1 MTTAGLRNSWVG
13 ALLALVA
20 GAALAMAFAPYG
32 YWPLSVLCPAL
43 LMWLWQDVRP
53 RRAAALGFYFGAG
66 TFAVGTWW
74 LYIAI
79 HTIGAAPVWLA
90 LALMVA
96 LVCIMGGYHALAG
109 YLANRVLPM
118 NGVWRW
124 WVGLPALWLLI
135 EWLRGWFLSGFPWL
149 SLGYSQTDAWLGGYA
164 PLGGVYFI
172 SGLLLLCAGALL
184 ALLLARGRARVASI
198 MLLALPWAGGE
209 LLQTVPWTHA
219 SGAAVSVAVLQG
231 AIPQDEKHMESNLE
245 PTKALYYRLN
255 EQVLGAKLIVWPET
269 AVPELANQ
277 MTPYLKSIFQRARIS
292 GSDVVMGIARE
303 ADSGDYFDSVL
314 ALSPSPAF
322 YDKRHLVPFGEYFPV
337 PKFVRNWMRLMS
349 LPNEDFT
356 AGADHQAPLEAGGL
370 KLAAS
375 VCYEDAYGTA
385 QRGMVRQSDALV
397 NVTNDAWFGRS
408 SARYQHFQIAR
419 MRAME
424 ARRYLI
430 RAANDGVSAI
440 VGPFGEVL
448 ERAPEYQEVILR
460 GTVEPRR
467 GLPPYLRLGD
477 LPVLA
482 AALIALLLAIY
493 QRWRQQR
500 AIVIAG

>member
-1 MTTAGLRNSWVG
+1 VSTAGIRNSWIG
-13 ALLALVA
+13 SLLALAA
-20 GAALAMAFAPYG
+20 GAVLAAAFAPYG
-32 YWPLSVLCPAL
+32 YWPLAVLCPAL

-79 HTIGAAPVWLA
+79 HTIGDAPVWLA
-90 LALMVA
+90 LALMLA
-96 LVCIMGGYHALAG
+96 LVSIMGAYQALTG
-109 YLANRVLPM
+109 YLANRLLPM
-118 NGVWRW
+118 AGVWRW
-124 WVGLPALWLLI
+124 WIGVPALWLLI

-149 SLGYSQTDAWLGGYA
+149 SLGYSQTDAWLGGFA
-164 PLGGVYFI
+164 PVGGVYLI
-172 SGLLLLCAGALL
+172 SGLLLVCAGALL
-184 ALLLARGRARVASI
+184 ALLLDRRRTRWVSLI
-198 MLLALPWAGGE
+198 VLMLPWAGGE
-209 LLQTVPWTHA
+209 LLEYVPWTYP
-219 SGAAVSVAVLQG
+219 SGTKVSVAVLQG
-231 AIPQDEKHMESNLE
+231 AVPQDEKHVESNLE

-255 EQVLGAKLIVWPET
+255 EQVLGARLIVWPET
-269 AVPELANQ
+269 AVPELAND
-277 MTPYLKSIFQRARIS
+277 MTPYLKSIFQRARLS

-303 ADSGDYFDSVL
+303 GDSGDYFDSVL

-356 AGADHQAPLEAGGL
+356 SGADHQAPLGAGGL

-430 RAANDGVSAI
+430 RAANDGVSAV
-440 VGPFGEVL
+440 VGPYGEVL
-448 ERAPEYQEVILR
+448 EQAPEYQPTILR

-467 GLPPYLRLGD
+467 GLPPYVRLGD
-477 LPVLA
+477 LPFLGT
-482 AALIALLLAIY
+482 ALIALLLAIY
-493 QRWRQQR
+493 QRWRR
-500 AIVIAG
+500 